1 MKGGEVMKQNI
12 IVTVSGLVGG
22 VVTALFGGWDS
33 DLITLFIFSCV
44 DVATGF
50 ILACV
55 FHKSPKT
62 DSGGLKSS
70 KMAEGLFRKFMI
82 FLLVAIG
89 HRIDL
94 MFGTEYIMSGIC
106 IAFIVNELISII
118 ENAGLMGVPIPNVLK
133 KAIDIL
139 ETKKEDDSL

>member
-1 MKGGEVMKQNI
+1 MKQNI
-12 IVTVSGLVGG
+12 IVTVSGFVGG
-22 VVTALFGGWDS
+22 LVTALFGGWDS
-33 DLITLFIFSCV
+33 AMTTLFIFSCV
-44 DVATGF
+44 DIVTGLAVA
-50 ILACV
+50 LV

-62 DSGGLKSS
+62 DSGGAKSS

-82 FLLVAIG
+82 WGFVAIG

-94 MFGTEYIMSGIC
+94 MFGSDYIMAGIC

-139 ETKKEDDSL
+139 ETKKEDETL